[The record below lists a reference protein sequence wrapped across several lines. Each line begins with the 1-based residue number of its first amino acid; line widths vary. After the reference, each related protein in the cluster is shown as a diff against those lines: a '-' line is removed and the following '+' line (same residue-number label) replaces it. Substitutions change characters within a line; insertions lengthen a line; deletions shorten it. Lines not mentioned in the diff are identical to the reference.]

1 MPEIVEVNLADRAYP
16 MRPSWPYTNDM
27 DALQQ
32 QPNVIDAI
40 QPPKPASTQSQH
52 QHKHQQHQHQQQ
64 QQKSTLNASVD
75 LPAVIIAT
83 KSQND
88 CNSTASSPITS
99 QLMAD
104 VSNSNSSSSSSIGSI
119 GGTIGANHSSMVVLL
134 SSQNNNYESTSHVS
148 LSELWETTRY
158 WDIMKSFANSLS
170 K

>member
-1 MPEIVEVNLADRAYP
+1 MQLLIVLFVQVISMPENVEVNLADRAYP
-16 MRPSWPYTNDM
+16 MRPNWPYSNDM

-40 QPPKPASTQSQH
+40 QPPKPASIQSQH
-52 QHKHQQHQHQQQ
+52 QHKHLQHQHQQQ
-64 QQKSTLNASVD
+64 QKPILNASID
-75 LPAVIIAT
+75 LPAVVIAT

-88 CNSTASSPITS
+88 CNSTVSSPITS

-104 VSNSNSSSSSSIGSI
+104 ASNSNSSSSSSIGSI

-148 LSELWETTRY
+148 LSEFYETTR
-158 WDIMKSFANSLS
+158 
-170 K
+170 